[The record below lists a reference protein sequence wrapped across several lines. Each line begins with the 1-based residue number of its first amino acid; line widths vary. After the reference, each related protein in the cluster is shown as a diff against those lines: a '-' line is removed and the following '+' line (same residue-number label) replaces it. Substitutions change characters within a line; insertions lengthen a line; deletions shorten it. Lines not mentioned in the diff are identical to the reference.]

1 MVTNNNITESEKKL
15 LQAQRR
21 LDAMEARNR
30 KKERSQRT
38 RRLIQIGAILESI
51 IPEIKK
57 MELDQVKEELE
68 RRYKVKVWK

>member
-15 LQAQRR
+15 LQAQHR
-21 LDAMEARNR
+21 LEATEARNR

-38 RRLIQIGAILESI
+38 RRLIQIGAILESV
-51 IPEIKK
+51 IPEIKE

-68 RRYKVKVWK
+68 RRYGARVWR

>member
-15 LQAQRR
+15 LQAQHR
-21 LDAMEARNR
+21 LEATEARNR

-38 RRLIQIGAILESI
+38 RRLIQMGAILESV
-51 IPEIKK
+51 IPEVKE

-68 RRYKVKVWK
+68 RRYGTRVWR

>member
-21 LDAMEARNR
+21 LDAIEARNR
-30 KKERSQRT
+30 KKERGQRT
-38 RRLIQIGAILESI
+38 RRLIQIGAILESV

-68 RRYKVKVWK
+68 RRYKAKVWK

>member
-30 KKERSQRT
+30 KKERNQRT
-38 RRLIQIGAILESI
+38 RRLIQIGAILESV

-57 MELDQVKEELE
+57 WNWTK
-68 RRYKVKVWK
+68 